1 MRTLTGLAVSMV
13 LLLAATP
20 ARSEGALPT
29 VSRDSVWQ
37 AVGEAPLL
45 ASQPDRWIVPQAYLL
60 VVPLSADREKSY
72 GTDSALLE
80 RS

>member
-1 MRTLTGLAVSMV
+1 MI
-13 LLLAATP
+13 LLLASTP

-29 VSRDSVWQ
+29 VSGDTVWH
-37 AVGEAPLL
+37 ALDEAALL
-45 ASQPDRWIVPQAYLL
+45 ASLPDRWIVPQAYLL

-72 GTDSALLE
+72 GTDSALFE